1 MTLCVKYLVLKSV
14 LLPANPELKTTV
26 GEDVPGSG
34 GAEGGGGGGK
44 GGAGRVSAAGPGRGG
59 GGGGGGGGGAGT
71 GGVAGPFCTGKRKET
86 NGLLKQRNGFSC
98 NMPCVH
104 KVTENKTRKWVS
116 KG

>member
-44 GGAGRVSAAGPGRGG
+44 GAGAQRGEASG
-59 GGGGGGGGGAGT
+59 LGLR
-71 GGVAGPFCTGKRKET
+71 TGKP
-86 NGLLKQRNGFSC
+86 G
-98 NMPCVH
+98 
-104 KVTENKTRKWVS
+104 
-116 KG
+116 

>member
-44 GGAGRVSAAGPGRGG
+44 GGCLIKKN
-59 GGGGGGGGGAGT
+59 
-71 GGVAGPFCTGKRKET
+71 FFNKE
-86 NGLLKQRNGFSC
+86 K
-98 NMPCVH
+98 
-104 KVTENKTRKWVS
+104 
-116 KG
+116 